1 MHRPPRFHGF
11 ISEVE
16 EYQQICWMAKLA
28 LTVPVINAWLER
40 GGDAIKR
47 MKTLK

>member
-11 ISEVE
+11 ISEAE

-28 LTVPVINAWLER
+28 LTVPVTNAWLER